1 MGTTPRTGNQYSIH
15 HGDFSAVVCELGSK
29 LRRFDYGGKEEYCSY
44 RQDDQTPTSSG
55 YIITT

>member
-29 LRRFDYGGKEEYCSY
+29 LRRFDYGGK
-44 RQDDQTPTSSG
+44 
-55 YIITT
+55 